1 MDQVED
7 INKLE
12 DTLKVDREKY
22 PAKHNYPKVRRFK
35 EQAEIEAICCLR
47 SCAGLSFIAITRLL
61 GLKDSSKRNTEYTF
75 ERNKDFFKCN
85 QVVELEK
92 KLKK

>member
-1 MDQVED
+1 MDQVQD

-12 DTLKVDREKY
+12 DTPKVDRTKY
-22 PAKHNYPKVRRFK
+22 PAHHNYPKVRRFK
-35 EQAEIEAICCLR
+35 EEAEIEAICCLR

-61 GLKDSSKRNTEYTF
+61 GLKDSSKRNCEYTF
-75 ERNKDFFKCN
+75 LKNKDFFKCN
-85 QVVELEK
+85 QVLEIEK